1 MASAEDRI
9 KEETSIP
16 KEVRSILG
24 RSPKQETRPLQLTRW
39 TREFVEASRISG
51 ISDKKTRQW
60 IRVYGRERYWSE
72 PQINAALRDNEL
84 I

>member
-1 MASAEDRI
+1 MSSSEDRI

-16 KEVRSILG
+16 KEIRATLG
-24 RSPKQETRPLQLTRW
+24 RTPRQDTRPLQLTRW
-39 TREFVEASRISG
+39 THEFVEASRSSG

-60 IRVYGRERYWSE
+60 IRVCGRERNWSE
-72 PQINAALRDNEL
+72 PQIDAVLRDNEL